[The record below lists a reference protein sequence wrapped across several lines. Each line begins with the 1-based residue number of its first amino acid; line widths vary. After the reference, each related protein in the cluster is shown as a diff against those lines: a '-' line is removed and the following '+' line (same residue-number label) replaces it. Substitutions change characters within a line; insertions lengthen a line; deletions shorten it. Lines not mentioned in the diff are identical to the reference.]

1 MPLDVNFFEVLER
14 EYTFSKD
21 TCGRRDWKSPRWN
34 LFLHKLDYF
43 WIACL
48 VSPESMGGKW
58 CVKAKLFF
66 RQQLNKYSVRFLDS
80 KTVVFGN
87 HYFPQGEMNILQ
99 GATGTS
105 FTPLFQTLKFF
116 ISEPRVSS
124 WLLFF
129 GSSNFSSMGS
139 FSFTLT
145 SYTRF
150 LDQAPNLYMGRQK
163 VVPLIHCLRSDH
175 NEEACLEFITW

>member
-1 MPLDVNFFEVLER
+1 MWTSFEVLER

-48 VSPESMGGKW
+48 VSPVSMGGKW
-58 CVKAKLFF
+58 RVKAKLFSDK
-66 RQQLNKYSVRFLDS
+66 QLNKYSVRFLDS
-80 KTVVFGN
+80 KTAVFGN
-87 HYFPQGEMNILQ
+87 HHFPQGKTNILQ
-99 GATGTS
+99 ESTGTS

-124 WLLFF
+124 WFLFF
-129 GSSNFSSMGS
+129 GNSNFSSTGS
-139 FSFTLT
+139 FSFALT

-150 LDQAPNLYMGRQK
+150 LDQTPKPVCGEVKGSSFNSL
-163 VVPLIHCLRSDH
+163 S
-175 NEEACLEFITW
+175 